1 LAERQVDAALDKS
14 SFDPAR
20 KIHHGTQDSE
30 VRMNNG
36 RPQLVTAGL
45 NGERK
50 EFSID
55 RVIGV
60 DPLRQFLIA
69 GEGGRW
75 QSTELAFAPEKGE
88 WFDVYGDE
96 DRKPGEWGHWTGR
109 GMTWNQ
115 MCAACHNTRVRKNYD
130 ARTDSYN
137 TTMSEMT
144 VSCESCHGPMADHNA
159 WQQKNPNAKGD
170 PTIRKLTRDQIL
182 STCGSCHARRAEL
195 TGEFV
200 PGENFFDHYHL
211 TIPDDTDVFYPD
223 GQVRDENYE
232 LTAFLG
238 SKMHAAGVRCIDCH
252 EPHSSKTRV
261 PGNALCMTCHSG
273 VANIGGVAKYAPRID
288 TTTHSHHK
296 PNTRGDLCTDCHMPQ
311 TTYMQRHGRHDHGFT
326 VPDPQLTRELGIPNA
341 CNRCHADRNADWSVI
356 MMEKWYGQ
364 QTNEVMRTR
373 ARAIA
378 RARAD
383 DHAAVEPLLKMAT
396 GETNF
401 FWRAVAANMLKRWN
415 EEPEVTSVLLSIA
428 GDTNELVRAEAARGL
443 EMTAQSSSAPIQTAL
458 AARLNDPMRAVRIDA
473 AWALRR
479 TLDINSLASADLLAY
494 LDHNADQPSGA
505 LQKGILHLDR
515 GDTATALM
523 YMQRAVQWDGNSAPL
538 RHALAIAYSTTG
550 RAVEAVTEL
559 QAACRLAPR
568 EPEYRFK
575 LALALNEVGKLN
587 EARIALEETV
597 KLEPRFA
604 QGWYN
609 LGLAYAAQQ
618 KNEAAVEAL
627 LRAES
632 LDPRSAQ
639 VPYARAT
646 VLAKLGRISDARAA
660 AGRALELR
668 PNYADAQA
676 LLQSLGR

>member
-1 LAERQVDAALDKS
+1 
-14 SFDPAR
+14 
-20 KIHHGTQDSE
+20 
-30 VRMNNG
+30 
-36 RPQLVTAGL
+36 
-45 NGERK
+45 
-50 EFSID
+50 
-55 RVIGV
+55 
-60 DPLRQFLIA
+60 
-69 GEGGRW
+69 
-75 QSTELAFAPEKGE
+75 
-88 WFDVYGDE
+88 
-96 DRKPGEWGHWTGR
+96 
-109 GMTWNQ
+109 
-115 MCAACHNTRVRKNYD
+115 
-130 ARTDSYN
+130 
-137 TTMSEMT
+137 
-144 VSCESCHGPMADHNA
+144 
-159 WQQKNPNAKGD
+159 
-170 PTIRKLTRDQIL
+170 
-182 STCGSCHARRAEL
+182 
-195 TGEFV
+195 
-200 PGENFFDHYHL
+200 
-211 TIPDDTDVFYPD
+211 
-223 GQVRDENYE
+223 
-232 LTAFLG
+232 
-238 SKMHAAGVRCIDCH
+238 
-252 EPHSSKTRV
+252 
-261 PGNALCMTCHSG
+261 
-273 VANIGGVAKYAPRID
+273 
-288 TTTHSHHK
+288 
-296 PNTRGDLCTDCHMPQ
+296 
-311 TTYMQRHGRHDHGFT
+311 
-326 VPDPQLTRELGIPNA
+326 
-341 CNRCHADRNADWSVI
+341 

-401 FWRAVAANMLKRWN
+401 FWRAIAANLLKRWN
-415 EEPEVTSVLLSIA
+415 EEPAVTAVLLSSA
-428 GDTNELVRAEAARGL
+428 GDTNELVRAEASRGL
-443 EMTAQSSSAPIQTAL
+443 EMTAQSSSTPIQTAL
-458 AARLNDPMRAVRIDA
+458 TARLNDTVRAVRIDA

-479 TLDINSLASADLLAY
+479 TLDTNSAAGADLLVY

-505 LQKGILHLDR
+505 LQKGIFHLDR
-515 GDTATALM
+515 GDTSTALTH
-523 YMQRAVQWDGNSAPL
+523 MQRAVQWDGNSAPL

-550 RAVEAVTEL
+550 RAAEAVTEL
-559 QAACRLAPR
+559 QAACRLVPR

-575 LALALNEVGKLN
+575 LALALNEVGKLD

-668 PNYADAQA
+668 PNYPDAQA